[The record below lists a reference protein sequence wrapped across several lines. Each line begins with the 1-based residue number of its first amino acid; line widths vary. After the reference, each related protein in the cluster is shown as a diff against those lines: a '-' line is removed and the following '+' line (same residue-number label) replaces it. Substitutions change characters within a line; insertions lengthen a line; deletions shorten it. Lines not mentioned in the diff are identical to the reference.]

1 MASPETV
8 ASYRCGWWW
17 SYPDVWGKFACGEN
31 LPTLTLINFRS
42 CAKSCR
48 DEHQIWVR
56 QIHHS
61 WVADPFIATPRKNHH
76 RRSSWGKEK
85 THLRCTHGKWSLYR
99 SRSPNA
105 KLKMKRWLLWWNAS
119 CNWVPDTVPHPS
131 FSQIHSWLHLG
142 PLCISSFQLLHLKK
156 SMIFLQQKKTSKK
169 KLVYRPPVDTPP
181 KFNSSPLKSGACR
194 TSLSYWVSATFQG
207 LCQTSRGYC
216 STNSYGFFG
225 DTSTL
230 KPLP

>member
-1 MASPETV
+1 MVSPETV

-17 SYPDVWGKFACGEN
+17 CYPDVWGKFACGKN

-48 DEHQIWVR
+48 DEHEIWVR

-61 WVADPFIATPRKNHH
+61 WVADPFIATPLKNHH

-85 THLRCTHGKWSLYR
+85 THLRCTHGKWSLWR
-99 SRSPNA
+99 RISPNA

-131 FSQIHSWLHLG
+131 FFRYIH
-142 PLCISSFQLLHLKK
+142 
-156 SMIFLQQKKTSKK
+156 
-169 KLVYRPPVDTPP
+169 D
-181 KFNSSPLKSGACR
+181 
-194 TSLSYWVSATFQG
+194 
-207 LCQTSRGYC
+207 TSRARMYFKF
-216 STNSYGFFG
+216 STTTFE
-225 DTSTL
+225 
-230 KPLP
+230 PLWNPWYSFSNKKRRK

>member
-1 MASPETV
+1 MGWYFLHFQKQHVWGIFTSRYGQVFLKKHKKTDRFLVSPETV
-8 ASYRCGWWW
+8 ASYRRGWWW
-17 SYPDVWGKFACGEN
+17 FYPDVWGKFACGEN

-48 DEHQIWVR
+48 DEHEIWVR

-85 THLRCTHGKWSLYR
+85 THLRCTHGKWSLWR
-99 SRSPNA
+99 RISPNA

-131 FSQIHSWLHLG
+131 F
-142 PLCISSFQLLHLKK
+142 F
-156 SMIFLQQKKTSKK
+156 
-169 KLVYRPPVDTPP
+169 R
-181 KFNSSPLKSGACR
+181 
-194 TSLSYWVSATFQG
+194 
-207 LCQTSRGYC
+207 
-216 STNSYGFFG
+216 
-225 DTSTL
+225 
-230 KPLP
+230 